1 MQKGSTAWSLTMHTL
16 RNLTESW
23 MRESQEIEFC
33 VGDDGSPEVQRKACM
48 ALNRLRCSAGD
59 FMILAKALRQLHS
72 NAYRPLVN
80 NHVSLVEPGSN
91 QHTSTTYRA
100 TAIDMGG
107 RLSTP
112 KGADGMNESSK
123 PHSSN
128 APALTRGRG
137 IINGR
142 TIMAPLAALTMAGI
156 LFVYARTSI
165 RAAKLNAQKHREADG
180 GQISWHKESLR
191 RHGQLERLDNDS
203 STLKEALV
211 GSFSKD
217 KKKDT
222 EERSRTEYSKDEEEL
237 RRIMGKK
244 D

>member
-1 MQKGSTAWSLTMHTL
+1 
-16 RNLTESW
+16 
-23 MRESQEIEFC
+23 
-33 VGDDGSPEVQRKACM
+33 
-48 ALNRLRCSAGD
+48 
-59 FMILAKALRQLHS
+59 
-72 NAYRPLVN
+72 
-80 NHVSLVEPGSN
+80 
-91 QHTSTTYRA
+91 
-100 TAIDMGG
+100 MGG

-123 PHSSN
+123 PHSNN
-128 APALTRGRG
+128 APARLSRGRG

-142 TIMAPLAALTMAGI
+142 TVMAPLAALTMAGL

-203 STLKEALV
+203 STLKEAFV
-211 GSFSKD
+211 GSFSGGKKRKD
-217 KKKDT
+217 SEA
-222 EERSRTEYSKDEEEL
+222 EEKLRTDRSKDEEEL
-237 RRIMGKK
+237 RKLMGKK